1 MANIF
6 EFLSK
11 DGNITPEKARLQ
23 IDLQIATNGV
33 SRQNRVV
40 WSLCYWYKIFQCLNK
55 MFELRDMTGLSKSL
69 FFVDLVFLTANL
81 TLGDLFPPCH
91 RGRNVDSNVFIEL
104 STVAIDTNTVVIN
117 YRREEGGTTW
127 VNPGD
132 FLRTIFGLLGR
143 FLVTRTTLEPLCGRL
158 VTIT

>member
-1 MANIF
+1 
-6 EFLSK
+6 
-11 DGNITPEKARLQ
+11 
-23 IDLQIATNGV
+23 
-33 SRQNRVV
+33 
-40 WSLCYWYKIFQCLNK
+40 

-91 RGRNVDSNVFIEL
+91 RRKNVVSIVFIEL
-104 STVAIDTNTVVIN
+104 STVGIDTNTVVIN